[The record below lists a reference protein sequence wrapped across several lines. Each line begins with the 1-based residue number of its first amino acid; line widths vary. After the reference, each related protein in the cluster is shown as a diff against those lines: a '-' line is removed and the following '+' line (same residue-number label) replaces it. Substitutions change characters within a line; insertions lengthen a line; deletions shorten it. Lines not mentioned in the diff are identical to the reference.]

1 MNGFD
6 SNKIKLSISDAL
18 LDALQENLAAII
30 LAGSF
35 PGSFKEGWSDIDLL
49 IVVHKMDLDT
59 KLKLT
64 HAIAKL
70 EHNTKTHHGI
80 NVITEEEFLTPI
92 SPETLLEG
100 KTIQALIDLKKYPER
115 VIYLPKTINLKKV
128 YSPNVDVLKQYSL
141 SNIGMFLKRNR
152 RTLTTTLYTDKNKKE
167 LLKREIRASLII
179 TKLAVQY
186 STGNAQGEYHDVLN
200 QAKLIFP
207 GFNFEVIEDN
217 FRIIEQWHELNDD
230 KEILDIFR
238 RVDEYIEKFTRYV
251 FEKSKNN

>member
-1 MNGFD
+1 MSGFD
-6 SNKIKLSISDAL
+6 SNKIKLSISDTL

-35 PGSFKEGWSDIDLL
+35 PDLFKGGWSDIDLL
-49 IVVHKMDLDT
+49 IVVRKIDLDT
-59 KLKLT
+59 KLKLAC
-64 HAIAKL
+64 AIAEL
-70 EHNTKTHHGI
+70 EHNTGIHHGI
-80 NVITEEEFLTPI
+80 NVITEEEFLTPN
-92 SPETLLEG
+92 SPEIFLEG
-100 KTIQALIDLKKYPER
+100 KTLQALLDLKKHPER
-115 VIYLPKTINLKKV
+115 YIYLHKTIDPEKI

-152 RTLTTTLYTDKNKKE
+152 RALTMTLYTDENKKE

-186 STGNAQGEYHDVLN
+186 STGNPQGKYQDVLN

-207 GFNFEVIEDN
+207 DFNFQMIEDN

-238 RVDEYIEKFTRYV
+238 RVDGYIEKFTRYV